1 MVGDIERNQQ
11 AREIME
17 AVEETNSNGSPA
29 ATI

>member
-17 AVEETNSNGSPA
+17 AVEEANSNGSQA